1 MVAAHQRFFSD
12 WPNEKLA
19 GYCRA
24 VRAGNLVWI
33 SGSTATEGD
42 KVFAPGDMYGQSVH
56 TLKKIKR
63 FLEQAGAQMG
73 HVVQTRAYLTDFSR
87 LGEFARAHREFFGD
101 VRPVN
106 TTVEIS
112 RLAHPDML
120 VEIEAMAVIPE

>member
-1 MVAAHQRFFSD
+1 VAAHQRFTSD
-12 WPNEKLA
+12 WPNEEWA

-42 KVFAPGDMYGQSVH
+42 RVVSPGDMYGQCVH
-56 TLKKIKR
+56 ILKKIQR
-63 FLEQAGAQMG
+63 FLEQAGAELD

-87 LGEFARAHREFFGD
+87 LGEFARAHREFFGR

-106 TTVEIS
+106 TTVEVT
-112 RLAHPDML
+112 RLAHPEML
-120 VEIEAMAVIPE
+120 VEIEATAVIPG